1 MNATFMQRLTRPVR
15 GMTTRKTLGLA
26 LVTLLAGCA
35 TPGVLHVYSLAP
47 GAPATVHDTGGAAPA
62 EVPSF
67 LNADDQLTG
76 FAYDPYTDHFFLRL
90 APGNKIR
97 VVDRPARAIKR
108 EFEIVGA
115 PASGGGDLA
124 VKPLS
129 GHLFLLHPTAPAV
142 IETTRLGELVRTT
155 ALAGLAAPA
164 AGIAYDASQDQLLVL
179 DRDRRKIFRYTLAG
193 ERRGEFA
200 LDRVVGPALGFDSV
214 QRELYAPL
222 ADGIGVFGED
232 GKLRRTLPGAAPTV
246 DVGPRSFIRVF

>member
-1 MNATFMQRLTRPVR
+1 
-15 GMTTRKTLGLA
+15 MTTRKTLALP

-47 GAPATVHDTGGAAPA
+47 GEHATVHDAGGPAPA

-67 LNADDQLTG
+67 LDAADELTG

-90 APGNKIR
+90 APGNRIR

-108 EFEIVGA
+108 EFEIAGA
-115 PASGGGDLA
+115 PTSGGGDLA

-129 GHLFLLHPTAPAV
+129 GHLFLLHPTEPAV
-142 IETTRLGELVRTT
+142 IETTRLGELVRTI
-155 ALAGLAAPA
+155 ALADLATPA
-164 AGIAYDASQDQLLVL
+164 VGIAYDANEDQLLVL
-179 DRDRRKIFRYTLAG
+179 ARDGKKILRYTLAG
-193 ERRGEFA
+193 EPRGQFTLERA
-200 LDRVVGPALGFDSV
+200 VGPALGFDSV
-214 QRELYAPL
+214 QREVYAPV

-232 GKLRRTLPGAAPTV
+232 GTLRRTLPGAAPTV